1 MATEALNNRE
11 VKKITEM
18 IKEQFGLQ
26 ESPIKDLI
34 FLKRGD
40 GRIYLAADDIR
51 KLTPLPPYP
60 NSLGMYFGFEEKNG
74 FRLSLEGAQIIG
86 PHAKKQ
92 VLELNEEQ
100 LKEWFN
106 GQNLKTESID
116 KGFTLLKRK
125 NDYVGCG

>member
-1 MATEALNNRE
+1 
-11 VKKITEM
+11 
-18 IKEQFGLQ
+18 
-26 ESPIKDLI
+26 
-34 FLKRGD
+34 
-40 GRIYLAADDIR
+40 
-51 KLTPLPPYP
+51 
-60 NSLGMYFGFEEKNG
+60 MYFGFEEKNG

-125 NDYVGCG
+125 NDYVGCGFMSNGIVYNFIPKNRRLREKS